1 MTASVILDIT
11 MTATLTPHETAEL
24 LTSKEVD
31 IVDVRDEREFAAG
44 HVVGARNIPL
54 ETLRADPDKYLVHKP
69 ILLVCQKGV
78 RSLSA
83 AKLLERLGYEDIY
96 NLDGGTAAWAKEG
109 FQLDTDKIRT
119 AA

>member
-1 MTASVILDIT
+1 

-24 LTSKEVD
+24 LTKTDLD

-44 HVVGARNIPL
+44 HVIGARNIPL

-69 ILLVCQKGV
+69 ILLVCAKGV

-83 AKLLERLGYEDIY
+83 AKLLERLGYSDIY
-96 NLDGGTAAWAKEG
+96 NLDGGTSAWAKEG
-109 FQLDTDKIRT
+109 FELASESIRT

>member
-1 MTASVILDIT
+1 MLDIK
-11 MTATLTPHETAEL
+11 MVTLNPQETADL
-24 LTSKEVD
+24 IASTDVD

-69 ILLVCQKGV
+69 IIVVCQKGV

-83 AKLLERLGYEDIY
+83 AKLLERLGYSDVY
-96 NLDGGTAAWAKEG
+96 NLDGGTSAWAKEG
-109 FQLDTDKIRT
+109 LQLATESIRT